1 MSEFFFNFDDFEIEI
16 KKKISS
22 QSLESKYLFN
32 EFSKGLLKNKKINI
46 NKISDLF
53 NDLTLMPFDKIYKN
67 YLSHPIRLADSFRH
81 IKKNFNQEDI
91 NFALCHN
98 IIECDF
104 LRILPKQHLNKEQ
117 IKKINILTIDRNKE
131 NIKKYLNQYYN
142 NIENYSEELIIFKSF
157 DKLDNVLSDAN
168 TKLAEEQIYII
179 KNELFPR
186 VKNYNTNIAYY
197 LNDLVDYIIVNR

>member
-1 MSEFFFNFDDFEIEI
+1 
-16 KKKISS
+16 
-22 QSLESKYLFN
+22 
-32 EFSKGLLKNKKINI
+32 
-46 NKISDLF
+46 
-53 NDLTLMPFDKIYKN
+53 MPFDKIYKN

-81 IKKNFNQEDI
+81 IKENFNQEDI

-104 LRILPKQHLNKEQ
+104 LKILPKQHLNKEQ
-117 IKKINILTIDRNKE
+117 IKKINILTIDRKKE
-131 NIKKYLNQYYN
+131 NVKKYLNQYYN
-142 NIENYSEELIIFKSF
+142 RIENYSEELIIFKSF
-157 DKLDNVLSDAN
+157 DKLDNVLLDAN

-197 LNDLVDYIIVNR
+197 LNDLVDYIIVNK